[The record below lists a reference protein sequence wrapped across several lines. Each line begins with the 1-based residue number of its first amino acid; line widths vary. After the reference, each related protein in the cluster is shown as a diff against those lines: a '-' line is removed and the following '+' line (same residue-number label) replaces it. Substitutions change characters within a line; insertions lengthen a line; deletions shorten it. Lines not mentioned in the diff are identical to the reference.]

1 MSLQWYKPH
10 CDAPKC
16 PSLIIPMS
24 AETLN
29 RHKIAALALQ
39 EKNLDQEAVEKIR
52 DSYGGFSL
60 DPNAPEQLPELPS

>member
-1 MSLQWYKPH
+1 
-10 CDAPKC
+10 
-16 PSLIIPMS
+16 MS